1 MTTTTTG
8 QVPDGTFSI
17 SKRFTF
23 DAAHQL
29 TSLGQ
34 DHACA
39 RLHGHGYRVE
49 AVLSCAEDELVP
61 PGFVAD
67 FKDLEPLARYIKDT
81 LDHRNLNEVL
91 DFEPTSEL
99 IARHLAR
106 WFLTHFTPVVA
117 DRLIQIR
124 VSETEKTW
132 ATYTLHGRTA

>member
-99 IARHLAR
+99 IARHLAH
-106 WFLTHFTPVVA
+106 WFLTHFTPAVA

-132 ATYTLHGRTA
+132 ATYTLHRRTA

>member
-1 MTTTTTG
+1 MTTTTE
-8 QVPDGTFSI
+8 QDPDGTFTI

-29 TSLGQ
+29 TSLGPE
-34 DHACA
+34 HVCS

-61 PGFVAD
+61 PGFVVD

-99 IARHLAR
+99 LASHLAR
-106 WFLTHFTPVVA
+106 WFLTHFAPTVA
-117 DRLIQIR
+117 DRLIQMR

-132 ATYTLHGRTA
+132 ATYTLNRRTA